1 MFVSTIGEQMEECV
15 DTASPND
22 EQPHQNGDSDVER
35 NYSLSVDS
43 YSYSSVSNSSSLH
56 EVTFCVLNG
65 TQIVDLTIEKV
76 NR

>member
-1 MFVSTIGEQMEECV
+1 MFVSTKGEQMEEWV

-22 EQPHQNGDSDVER
+22 EKPHQNGDSDVER

-43 YSYSSVSNSSSLH
+43 YSYSSDSNSSSLH